1 MKIQEALLTF
11 TKHRRQMEIIKDK
24 SGGCVFYTYHV
35 LFLLFIIALLFGT
48 IKVSTE
54 DNNSKTIYS
63 LELHFIKLFP
73 VTKQI

>member
-1 MKIQEALLTF
+1 
-11 TKHRRQMEIIKDK
+11 
-24 SGGCVFYTYHV
+24 
-35 LFLLFIIALLFGT
+35 LFGT